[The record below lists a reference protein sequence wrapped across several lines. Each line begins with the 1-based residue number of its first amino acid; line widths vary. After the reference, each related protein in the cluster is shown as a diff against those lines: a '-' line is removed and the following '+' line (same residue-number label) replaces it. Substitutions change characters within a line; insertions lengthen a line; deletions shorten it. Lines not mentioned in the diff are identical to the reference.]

1 MPAPVRSAKLSD
13 RHDRIRSDAALS
25 WYEKGN
31 AHLRRGETEDA
42 IDAYDRA
49 LKLRPAFPEALRAGG
64 AILRDG
70 GTNDAALNFF
80 GEAIRLRPAYLD
92 AVLDKGN
99 LLHALGRSDEAV
111 ATFDAALVACPNQA
125 GLLTNKGA
133 ILHSLGHLDQ
143 ARAALEAALDADPA
157 LPNAHV
163 NYAGYLMRVF
173 RHAEAL
179 PVLDRALAL
188 KPDYPSAHANR
199 GLTLKMLGRFEEAA
213 EALDRALALEPAND
227 YALTN
232 RGELRLLLGDQ
243 ARGWIDYQSRFVTQ
257 WHNWPLLKSPVPLWA
272 GEPLDGLRVLAI
284 TDAGNGDIIHFA
296 RYVPMLVAAGARVTV
311 VCRPRLQRLLAP
323 LLAGTHVVTNVGDD
337 ERYDCL
343 VPFSNLPFVC
353 ALPVA
358 TMPGAAPY
366 LAAEPKRV
374 ETWRARLGSRG
385 FKIGLCWRGSQD
397 WRADPYRSIPIEAFA
412 PLAALPGI
420 RLISLQMEAEADSP
434 FPIERLTDVDVG
446 PDSFVDTAAIMANLD
461 LVVTIDTSIAHLA
474 GSLARPTAVLLRK
487 VPEWRW
493 LMGRDDTPWYP
504 TAHLYRQET
513 AAAWDAPIARLVSN
527 VASRLRQAG

>member
-31 AHLRRGETEDA
+31 AHLRRGETDDA

-80 GEAIRLRPAYLD
+80 GEAIRLRPTYLD

-111 ATFDAALVACPNQA
+111 ATFDSALVACPNQA

-199 GLTLKMLGRFEEAA
+199 GLTLKMLGRFKEAA

-243 ARGWIDYQSRFVTQ
+243 ARGWIDYQPRFVTQ
-257 WHNWPLLKSPVPLWA
+257 WHNWPLLKSPLPLWA

-284 TDAGNGDIIHFA
+284 TDAGNGDILHFA
-296 RYVPMLVAAGARVTV
+296 RYVPLLVAAGGAGDGGLPPEVAADPRTGAGRDARGDERRSRRTLRLLGAVLESALRLRHAGGDDAQRRALSLRGAGSGGEMAGSPG
-311 VCRPRLQRLLAP
+311 CRRLQGRTVLARQP
-323 LLAGTHVVTNVGDD
+323 GLAGRSLSLDSHRG
-337 ERYDCL
+337 L
-343 VPFSNLPFVC
+343 
-353 ALPVA
+353 
-358 TMPGAAPY
+358 
-366 LAAEPKRV
+366 
-374 ETWRARLGSRG
+374 RARSPP
-385 FKIGLCWRGSQD
+385 C
-397 WRADPYRSIPIEAFA
+397 RASA
-412 PLAALPGI
+412 
-420 RLISLQMEAEADSP
+420 
-434 FPIERLTDVDVG
+434 
-446 PDSFVDTAAIMANLD
+446 
-461 LVVTIDTSIAHLA
+461 
-474 GSLARPTAVLLRK
+474 
-487 VPEWRW
+487 
-493 LMGRDDTPWYP
+493 
-504 TAHLYRQET
+504 
-513 AAAWDAPIARLVSN
+513 
-527 VASRLRQAG
+527 